1 MFDWSPRRKGKERKK
16 NRKEREI
23 VKEMMEI
30 NFPKQTDERPW
41 VERAC
46 WSSRDRKQRKTSA

>member
-1 MFDWSPRRKGKERKK
+1 MFNWNPRRKGKERK

-30 NFPKQTDERPW
+30 NFPK
-41 VERAC
+41 
-46 WSSRDRKQRKTSA
+46 